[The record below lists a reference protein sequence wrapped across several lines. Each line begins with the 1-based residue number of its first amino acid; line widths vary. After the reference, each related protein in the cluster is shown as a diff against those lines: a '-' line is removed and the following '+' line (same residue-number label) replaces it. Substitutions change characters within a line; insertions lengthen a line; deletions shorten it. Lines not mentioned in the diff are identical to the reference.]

1 LTQGGSD
8 QDGMKQRDKPDT
20 QHITNFEKSEKTD
33 QVIEYK
39 LRRGYQS
46 DESSQIFT
54 SLLCFGIDY

>member
-1 LTQGGSD
+1 
-8 QDGMKQRDKPDT
+8 MKQRDKPDT